1 MLIHKY
7 SRCNSHIGS
16 SLSIKFMSKSYTNAS
31 YLPYGGDLKELIKEF
46 RTSRYTGIRKPKDQ
60 DKKVNVPNPKTDVP
74 T

>member
-1 MLIHKY
+1 
-7 SRCNSHIGS
+7 
-16 SLSIKFMSKSYTNAS
+16 MSKSYTNAS